1 MAVDIGRTAVTT
13 LHLVR
18 HGQSEW
24 NLSRRL
30 QGQVAHVPLT
40 PMGMDQ
46 ARAAARVLAGR
57 EIAALHSSDLL
68 RARQTAE
75 VIGTALGR
83 PVHLDQGLRE
93 QAYGVLEGRPS
104 ADVLAAAP
112 YDFADPDARAPGGES
127 IRDVHD
133 RVGRCLDRYLR
144 RYVGRE
150 CVLVSH
156 GDAIRIGLAWL
167 AGRGPADVPWHEAAN
182 GSVTT
187 VRLPPGRRRRPIAV
201 EPAPPPLP

>member
-1 MAVDIGRTAVTT
+1 MAVTT

-30 QGQVAHVPLT
+30 QGQVADVPLT
-40 PMGMDQ
+40 PLGVEQ
-46 ARAAARVLAGR
+46 ARTAAMALAGR
-57 EIAALHSSDLL
+57 NIVAVHSSDLL
-68 RARQTAE
+68 RARRTAE
-75 VIGTALGR
+75 VIGTALGL
-83 PVHLDQGLRE
+83 PVLLDAGLRE
-93 QAYGVLEGRPS
+93 QSYGTLEGLPT

-112 YDFADPDARAPGGES
+112 YDFTDPEARGPSGES
-127 IRDVHD
+127 IGDVHD
-133 RVGRCLDRYLR
+133 RVGRCLAGYAERYA
-144 RYVGRE
+144 GRE

-167 AGRGPADVPWHEAAN
+167 DGVGPGDVPWREIPN

-187 VRLPPGRRRRPIAV
+187 VRLACG
-201 EPAPPPLP
+201 